1 MRQVLLKGWKG
12 LLGGCGCVL
21 MGALCAGRDIRI
33 LLFPLASLLMCS
45 QHLRTIPFHLKPA
58 SCEGKS
64 ISQYYHITPPPPPTP
79 TNLLPQAH
87 TSPSLHLPLSM
98 HLCPECRWNYHS
110 VETSAKSR
118 LLHPFPCSRSGL
130 GSDKEGARNPSSP
143 ATGHEN
149 RLSLGTSQSLALTL
163 SSRPPGVK
171 HNRLRATRSV
181 RHWDTLNLPG
191 LSTSR
196 LHDWENL
203 CLPEIFAPG
212 YRVNPSPLSF

>member
-1 MRQVLLKGWKG
+1 MERPFGWVWVCIDGGSMCWEGHQNSFVSFSLSSDVQSALEDHTFSSEACQLWGQVNKP
-12 LLGGCGCVL
+12 
-21 MGALCAGRDIRI
+21 I
-33 LLFPLASLLMCS
+33 LP
-45 QHLRTIPFHLKPA
+45 H
-58 SCEGKS
+58 
-64 ISQYYHITPPPPPTP
+64 YPPPPHTP

-130 GSDKEGARNPSSP
+130 EVIQTRRERENPGSP

-191 LSTSR
+191 LSASR

-203 CLPEIFAPG
+203 CLPESFAPG